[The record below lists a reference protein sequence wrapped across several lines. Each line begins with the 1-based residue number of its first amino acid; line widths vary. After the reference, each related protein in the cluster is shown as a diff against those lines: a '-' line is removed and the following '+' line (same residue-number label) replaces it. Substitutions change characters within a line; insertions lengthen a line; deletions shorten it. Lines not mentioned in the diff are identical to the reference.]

1 MDQRHHVTESS
12 APGQSE
18 ARPERAE
25 SSRKLIDE
33 NRASALLGVSPETL
47 RRISSETGL
56 GHAESE
62 GQGRVVFTYAELY
75 RLCRSAASATN

>member
-1 MDQRHHVTESS
+1 MDQRHHVS
-12 APGQSE
+12 APSVPGQSE
-18 ARPERAE
+18 SRPERAE

-47 RRISSETGL
+47 RRLSSETGL

-62 GQGRVVFTYAELY
+62 GKGRMVFTYAELY
-75 RLCRSAASATN
+75 RLCRSAAAATN